1 MLERHRQ
8 AMCKSIYFLFSVE
21 TCGGNAAEAACVFP
35 FTYRGT
41 EYESARRL
49 ITISPGVQLNQE
61 TTPVM
66 AKMGKL
72 QLCKRR

>member
-1 MLERHRQ
+1 MLQKPH
-8 AMCKSIYFLFSVE
+8 AFFLSLME
-21 TCGGNAAEAACVFP
+21 EKNTK
-35 FTYRGT
+35 
-41 EYESARRL
+41 SARQL